1 METPLDGQKRIRVL
15 RQALTASKHTI
26 IQAGLELLILLLNL
40 LSFAFSDAHT
50 GLSGTLTSGWGQG
63 LQG

>member
-26 IQAGLELLILLLNL
+26 IQAGLELLILLLCL
-40 LSFAFSDAHT
+40 LHAGIYKYTATYPVVRGFEPRKEES
-50 GLSGTLTSGWGQG
+50 
-63 LQG
+63 